1 MANESQPWAERV
13 PMLLL
18 LLLLLLLPVVGA
30 PAGGGPEAPT
40 TVLTAAGAVRGR
52 VYGGCRVWRGIPFG
66 APPTGELRWRAPRAH
81 AGWSGVRD
89 ATEPAQ
95 QCPQLDILRGEHFGS
110 EDCLYLSVY
119 SPPQCTRERPCATLF
134 WIYGGAWTI
143 GGNGEFGLYTGEHL
157 AEQHGVVVVAANY
170 RLDVL
175 GWLALEDLAEE
186 SGYGNYGLRDQRLA
200 MQWTRDNVAGFGGD
214 PERVTIFGE
223 SAGGF
228 SVCQHLTAPASNG
241 LFSRAIIES
250 GGCSGPWLIQDGV
263 NAKRFGDSY
272 ATAVGCAPDAVPGA
286 RARCMR
292 RKTPAQVMEPY
303 TSWLCP
309 PGHRRHPL
317 RPNDPWCNISAAAAA
332 AAPAAAAP
340 SAGAAG
346 GRKGALNSSQP
357 QPQLQP
363 QLQLEWP
370 STRPPLAPV
379 AGWTAV
385 VDGTAEGLLDTPLN
399 LIKQG
404 RINSGPKGQPLQV
417 IIGTNQDEMA
427 LFIAAMDL
435 LVPGVALPPQPEALP
450 KLVRR
455 KTLHFAS
462 LHFTPCHVFP
472 FHFRQQKA
480 PLF

>member
-1 MANESQPWAERV
+1 MNRGLNECQSCSCSCSCCRWWARPRAAAQKRPPLCSQP
-13 PMLLL
+13 L
-18 LLLLLLLPVVGA
+18 A
-30 PAGGGPEAPT
+30 PCAGGSTAAAASGAVFRSERRPRASSAGVRPAPT
-40 TVLTAAGAVRGR
+40 PDGPGCATRRSRRSSAHSSTYCAAS
-52 VYGGCRVWRGIPFG
+52 I
-66 APPTGELRWRAPRAH
+66 
-81 AGWSGVRD
+81 
-89 ATEPAQ
+89 
-95 QCPQLDILRGEHFGS
+95 GS

-462 LHFTPCHVFP
+462 LHVTPCHVFP